1 MTSHPPGS
9 GLESPSNKALAVM
22 IPETLSQIEARVR
35 QTGSLTEENKAEL
48 LKLLA
53 ALRTEIGDLAR
64 TKSDEAHR
72 IAAIAR
78 NSTEAA
84 THDQTN
90 PELVKQS
97 LDQLASA
104 VSGFEESHPRLV
116 EVVNRM
122 ASTDEK
128 VMTERVRA
136 EDKVRVIVEDLD
148 RPTLALLYKTLHD
161 ALGFRIETVDIAIG
175 KLRR

>member
-1 MTSHPPGS
+1 MLSEDGRRYLHDMEFLATPPEAS
-9 GLESPSNKALAVM
+9 
-22 IPETLSQIEARVR
+22 ETGEF
-35 QTGSLTEENKAEL
+35 

-53 ALRTEIGDLAR
+53 GLRTEIGDLAR

-72 IAAIAR
+72 IATITR
-78 NSTEAA
+78 DSTEAA

-122 ASTDEK
+122 AT
-128 VMTERVRA
+128 M
-136 EDKVRVIVEDLD
+136 
-148 RPTLALLYKTLHD
+148 LA
-161 ALGFRIETVDIAIG
+161 GSGV
-175 KLRR
+175 

>member
-1 MTSHPPGS
+1 MEARWLEVHAGHDVEVCPRAAGTITTLTSHLPGS
-9 GLESPSNKALAVM
+9 GLESPSDKALPVM

-35 QTGSLTEENKAEL
+35 QTGSLTEDNKAEL

-53 ALRTEIGDLAR
+53 ALRTEISDLAQ

-78 NSTEAA
+78 TSTEAA

-97 LDQLASA
+97 LDRLASA
-104 VSGFEESHPRLV
+104 VSEFEESHPRLV

-122 ASTDEK
+122 AT
-128 VMTERVRA
+128 M
-136 EDKVRVIVEDLD
+136 
-148 RPTLALLYKTLHD
+148 LA
-161 ALGFRIETVDIAIG
+161 GSGI
-175 KLRR
+175 

>member
-1 MTSHPPGS
+1 MRLADAPHEGTSIRLQRVATNGHDVAHRTAGDGPMVLLCAPVPRGTITT
-9 GLESPSNKALAVM
+9 LPSPQ
-22 IPETLSQIEARVR
+22 PVR
-35 QTGSLTEENKAEL
+35 QAGSLTEDNKAEL
-48 LKLLA
+48 LTLLA

-84 THDQTN
+84 THEQTN

-104 VSGFEESHPRLV
+104 VSELEESHPRLV

-122 ASTDEK
+122 AT
-128 VMTERVRA
+128 M
-136 EDKVRVIVEDLD
+136 
-148 RPTLALLYKTLHD
+148 LA
-161 ALGFRIETVDIAIG
+161 GCGI
-175 KLRR
+175 

>member
-1 MTSHPPGS
+1 MRLADAPHEGTSIRLQRVATNGHDVAHRTAGDEPMVLLCAPVPRGTITTLTSHPP
-9 GLESPSNKALAVM
+9 
-22 IPETLSQIEARVR
+22 VR
-35 QTGSLTEENKAEL
+35 QAGSLTEDNKAEL
-48 LKLLA
+48 LTLLA

-84 THDQTN
+84 THEQTN

-104 VSGFEESHPRLV
+104 VSELEESHPRLV

-122 ASTDEK
+122 AT
-128 VMTERVRA
+128 M
-136 EDKVRVIVEDLD
+136 
-148 RPTLALLYKTLHD
+148 LA
-161 ALGFRIETVDIAIG
+161 GCGI
-175 KLRR
+175 

>member
-1 MTSHPPGS
+1 VATNGHDVAHRTAGDGPMVLLCAPRAAGDDHDLDFPPARIGARIS
-9 GLESPSNKALAVM
+9 FRQALPVM
-22 IPETLSQIEARVR
+22 ISETLSQIEARVR
-35 QTGSLTEENKAEL
+35 QTGSLTEDNKAEL
-48 LKLLA
+48 LTLLA

-104 VSGFEESHPRLV
+104 VSEFEESHPRLV

-122 ASTDEK
+122 AT
-128 VMTERVRA
+128 M
-136 EDKVRVIVEDLD
+136 
-148 RPTLALLYKTLHD
+148 LA
-161 ALGFRIETVDIAIG
+161 GSGI
-175 KLRR
+175 

>member
-1 MTSHPPGS
+1 MWLTDVAHRTAGDGPMVLRWAPVPRRTITILTSYPPGS
-9 GLESPSNKALAVM
+9 ELESSDKALPVM

-35 QTGSLTEENKAEL
+35 QTGSLTEDNKAEL

-122 ASTDEK
+122 ATMLSSCG
-128 VMTERVRA
+128 
-136 EDKVRVIVEDLD
+136 I
-148 RPTLALLYKTLHD
+148 
-161 ALGFRIETVDIAIG
+161 
-175 KLRR
+175 

>member
-1 MTSHPPGS
+1 
-9 GLESPSNKALAVM
+9 M
-22 IPETLSQIEARVR
+22 IPETLSQIEARIR
-35 QTGSLTEENKAEL
+35 QATALTEDNKAEL

-64 TKSDEAHR
+64 TKRDEAHR

-78 NSTEAA
+78 NSTESA

-90 PELVKQS
+90 PELIKQS

-122 ASTDEK
+122 AT
-128 VMTERVRA
+128 M
-136 EDKVRVIVEDLD
+136 
-148 RPTLALLYKTLHD
+148 LA
-161 ALGFRIETVDIAIG
+161 GSGI
-175 KLRR
+175 

>member
-1 MTSHPPGS
+1 
-9 GLESPSNKALAVM
+9 M
-22 IPETLSQIEARVR
+22 IPETLSQIEARIR
-35 QTGSLTEENKAEL
+35 QTAALTEDNKTEL

-122 ASTDEK
+122 AT
-128 VMTERVRA
+128 MLA
-136 EDKVRVIVEDLD
+136 EVSRPHSRPSACAATRRRRWRTRRPR
-148 RPTLALLYKTLHD
+148 RPT
-161 ALGFRIETVDIAIG
+161 
-175 KLRR
+175 

>member
-9 GLESPSNKALAVM
+9 GLESPSDKALPVM
-22 IPETLSQIEARVR
+22 IPETLSQIEAHVR
-35 QTGSLTEENKAEL
+35 QTGSLTEDNKAEL

-53 ALRTEIGDLAR
+53 ALRTEIGNLAQ

-122 ASTDEK
+122 AT
-128 VMTERVRA
+128 M
-136 EDKVRVIVEDLD
+136 
-148 RPTLALLYKTLHD
+148 LA
-161 ALGFRIETVDIAIG
+161 GSGI
-175 KLRR
+175 

>member
-1 MTSHPPGS
+1 MRAPDGILHAARDDHDLDFLLTRIGARVPFR
-9 GLESPSNKALAVM
+9 EALTVM
-22 IPETLSQIEARVR
+22 IPETLSQIEARIR
-35 QTGSLTEENKAEL
+35 QTSSLTEDNKAEL

-72 IAAIAR
+72 IAAIAH

-122 ASTDEK
+122 AT
-128 VMTERVRA
+128 M
-136 EDKVRVIVEDLD
+136 
-148 RPTLALLYKTLHD
+148 LARS
-161 ALGFRIETVDIAIG
+161 GI
-175 KLRR
+175 

>member
-1 MTSHPPGS
+1 MTSQPTRIGARVPFRQS
-9 GLESPSNKALAVM
+9 SPVM
-22 IPETLSQIEARVR
+22 IPETLSQIEARIR
-35 QTGSLTEENKAEL
+35 ETGSLTEDSKAEF

-53 ALRTEIGDLAR
+53 ALRAEIGDLAR
-64 TKSDEAHR
+64 TRSDEAHR

-84 THDQTN
+84 THDQTS

-122 ASTDEK
+122 AT
-128 VMTERVRA
+128 M
-136 EDKVRVIVEDLD
+136 
-148 RPTLALLYKTLHD
+148 LA
-161 ALGFRIETVDIAIG
+161 GSGI
-175 KLRR
+175 

>member
-1 MTSHPPGS
+1 MVLLPARPCVADDHDFAFPRTRIGARI
-9 GLESPSNKALAVM
+9 PSRQALPIM

-35 QTGSLTEENKAEL
+35 QTGSLTEDNKGEL

-84 THDQTN
+84 THDQTS

-116 EVVNRM
+116 DVVNRIATM
-122 ASTDEK
+122 LASCG
-128 VMTERVRA
+128 
-136 EDKVRVIVEDLD
+136 I
-148 RPTLALLYKTLHD
+148 
-161 ALGFRIETVDIAIG
+161 
-175 KLRR
+175 

>member
-1 MTSHPPGS
+1 MWLTDVAHRTAGDGPMVLRWAPVPRRTITILTSYPPGS
-9 GLESPSNKALAVM
+9 ELESPSDKALPVM

-35 QTGSLTEENKAEL
+35 QTGSLTEDNKAEL

-122 ASTDEK
+122 ATMLSSCG
-128 VMTERVRA
+128 
-136 EDKVRVIVEDLD
+136 I
-148 RPTLALLYKTLHD
+148 
-161 ALGFRIETVDIAIG
+161 
-175 KLRR
+175 

>member
-1 MTSHPPGS
+1 MNQGAVSR
-9 GLESPSNKALAVM
+9 LEGARALSTPFLVTVRLNVALARALTALDGSM
-22 IPETLSQIEARVR
+22 FSEDARRYLHDMEFLATPPEASE
-35 QTGSLTEENKAEL
+35 TGES

-72 IAAIAR
+72 IAAIAH

-122 ASTDEK
+122 AT
-128 VMTERVRA
+128 M
-136 EDKVRVIVEDLD
+136 
-148 RPTLALLYKTLHD
+148 LA
-161 ALGFRIETVDIAIG
+161 G
-175 KLRR
+175 